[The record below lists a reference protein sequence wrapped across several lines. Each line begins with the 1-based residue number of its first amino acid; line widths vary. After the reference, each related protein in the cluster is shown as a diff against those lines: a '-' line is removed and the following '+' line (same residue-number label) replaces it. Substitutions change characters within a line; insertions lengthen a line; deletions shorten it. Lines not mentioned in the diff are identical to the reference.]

1 MRWRGWKYGIYIQK
15 AKTVRFPP
23 HPGPSDPPTPSLL
36 RKEQGKAFPEAS
48 PPRGEAVADRRLMR
62 GKNKLTILIAV
73 KIYVQTHG
81 FSMIQHYFQIPQ
93 SPHPPLARSPFP
105 TKGKALFNSPLGAG
119 YNVRT
124 ACEPSIR
131 AVNFNTAPIPYKKA
145 D

>member
-1 MRWRGWKYGIYIQK
+1 MRW
-15 AKTVRFPP
+15 KTNVFSFLNGNTVNQTSPP